1 MPVIPSIVFGAAMG
15 LSLGLTGG
23 GGSILAVPLLV
34 YGLGLDL
41 RVAVTVSLAVVGLTA
56 LFGTI
61 IQARSGQVMWRSG
74 VVLGVGGILVAPVG
88 AYLGTIVAD
97 DIVLVLFAAVMVFV
111 GVRMA
116 RGRAEA
122 RDLPVGRFACPV
134 GPAGRP
140 TPTLACFA
148 KLAGAG
154 AVVGLLSGFFGVGG
168 GFLLVPALMLV
179 GSVRIEPALATS
191 LVAIALISVS
201 GFVSNVGAIDEFPLL
216 LAVLFGAGGA
226 VGMVAGAVV
235 KRRLSAVVLNR
246 IFAAVAIAA
255 GIYVVAQVVLG

>member
-1 MPVIPSIVFGAAMG
+1 MPVIPSIAFGAAMG

-56 LFGTI
+56 LFGAL
-61 IQARSGQVMWRSG
+61 IQARSGQVLWRSG
-74 VVLGVGGILVAPVG
+74 LVLGVGGILVAPAG
-88 AYLGTIVAD
+88 AFLGTIVAD
-97 DIVLVLFAAVMVFV
+97 DVVLILFALLMVVV

-116 RGRAEA
+116 RSRTEA
-122 RDLPVGRFACPV
+122 PEIPIGRFACPI
-134 GPAGRP
+134 GEGGRP
-140 TPTLACFA
+140 SPTLSCFA

-168 GFLLVPALMLV
+168 GFLLVPALIFV

-201 GFVSNVGAIDEFPLL
+201 GFAANVGAVGEFPLL
-216 LAVLFGAGGA
+216 LAATFGAGGA
-226 VGMVAGAVV
+226 GGMIVGAVV
-235 KRRLSAVVLNR
+235 KRRLPSVVLNR
-246 IFAAVAIAA
+246 VFAAVAIAA
-255 GIYVVAQVVLG
+255 GIYVVAQVVIG